1 METDEAARMLLAGA
15 TLAAQPCPYCGGVRV
30 IKDGDAFCTGCG
42 SGPAEGPARGG
53 GPAGGRAGGGG
64 AAAALEKSI
73 AELAAKAAAEPDGA
87 KRSEIASAVE
97 SLSAALEKLRKTG

>member
-53 GPAGGRAGGGG
+53 G

-97 SLSAALEKLRKTG
+97 SLSAALERLRKTG